1 MDVVTDPIRMQTL
14 ALEER
19 GRKGKAALV
28 PTMGYLHEGHLSL
41 VRLAKERAE
50 RVVLSLF
57 VNPAQFGP
65 QEDLDRYPRSV
76 ERDLELCEREGVS
89 VVFMP
94 ETGSMYAENAS
105 VKIEENA
112 LSLGLCG
119 ESRPV
124 HFSGVLTVVAKL
136 FLLTQPDVAVF
147 GEKDAQQLRLIRRM
161 VRDLNFPIEIVPG
174 PIVREPDGLAMSSR
188 NSNLSTDERAQATV
202 LRRSLLAVE
211 AAVAEGE
218 CRVEPLRDTVMQVL
232 AEAPLGQLDY
242 LAFVDDET
250 MEPIKNLGHR
260 PVLAAMAVQFPNA
273 RLIDNILLTLP
284 R

>member
-1 MDVVTDPIRMQTL
+1 MDVVTDPIQMQAL
-14 ALEER
+14 ALE
-19 GRKGKAALV
+19 GRSRAVKVALV

-41 VRLAKERAE
+41 VRLAKTRAE

-57 VNPAQFGP
+57 VNPTQFGP

-94 ETGSMYAENAS
+94 EAGSMYAQDAS

-112 LSLGLCG
+112 LSQGLCG
-119 ESRPV
+119 ESRPG

-161 VRDLNFPIEIVPG
+161 VRDLNLPIEIIPG

-188 NSNLSTDERAQATV
+188 NTNLSTDERAQAAV
-202 LRRSLLAVE
+202 LRRSLLAVK
-211 AAVAEGE
+211 AAVTQGE
-218 CRVEPLRDTVMQVL
+218 RQVERLRATVMRHL
-232 AEAPLGQLDY
+232 AEAPLGTLDY
-242 LAFVDDET
+242 LSFVDDET
-250 MEPIKNLGHR
+250 LTPVDRLVDR
-260 PVLAAMAVQFPNA
+260 PVLAAMAVQFPRA
-273 RLIDNILLTLP
+273 RLIDNLTLIF
-284 R
+284 

>member
-1 MDVVTDPIRMQTL
+1 MDVVTDPIRMQEL
-14 ALEER
+14 ALK
-19 GRKGKAALV
+19 GRSQGGKVALV

-41 VRLAKERAE
+41 VRLAKARAE
-50 RVVLSLF
+50 KVVLSLF
-57 VNPAQFGP
+57 VNPTQFGP
-65 QEDLDRYPRSV
+65 KEDLDRYPRSV
-76 ERDLELCEREGVS
+76 ERDLELCEQEGVS

-94 ETGSMYAENAS
+94 VAGSMYAEDAS

-112 LSLGLCG
+112 LSRGLCG
-119 ESRPV
+119 ESRAG

-136 FLLTQPDVAVF
+136 FLLTQPDLAVF

-188 NSNLSTDERAQATV
+188 NSNLSVEERAQAIV

-211 AAVAEGE
+211 KAVAKGE
-218 CRVEPLRDTVMQVL
+218 RRVEILRDIVTQHL

-242 LAFVDDET
+242 LSFVDDENLL
-250 MEPIKNLGHR
+250 PIEILADR
-260 PVLAAMAVQFPNA
+260 PVLVAMAVHFPAA
-273 RLIDNILLTLP
+273 RLIDNLTLLP
-284 R
+284 

>member
-1 MDVVTDPIRMQTL
+1 MQEL
-14 ALEER
+14 ALEGRRR
-19 GRKGKAALV
+19 GEKSALV
-28 PTMGYLHEGHLSL
+28 PTMGFLHEGHLSL

-50 RVVLSLF
+50 NVVLSSF

-76 ERDLELCEREGVS
+76 ERDLELCEQEGVS

-94 ETGSMYAENAS
+94 EAGTMYAEDAS

-112 LSLGLCG
+112 LSRGLCG
-119 ESRPV
+119 GSRPV

-136 FLLTQPDVAVF
+136 FLLAQPDLAIF

-174 PIVREPDGLAMSSR
+174 PIVREADGLAMSSR
-188 NSNLSTDERAQATV
+188 NSNLSVEERAQAIV

-211 AAVAEGE
+211 KAVAKGE
-218 CRVEPLRDTVMQVL
+218 RRVEILRDIVTQHL

-242 LAFVDDET
+242 LSFVDDET
-250 MEPIKNLGHR
+250 LAPIEDLGDQ
-260 PVLAAMAVQFPNA
+260 PALAALAVQFPNA
-273 RLIDNILLTLP
+273 RLIDNLTLDF
-284 R
+284 